1 MPPSAGAAR
10 FPARLWEEV
19 LRRGRHA
26 VVFMDDPCAESLH
39 WSGGVSR
46 LLEAGARNVKQ
57 LSSFEAG
64 AEDEPRALFVV
75 STLLKGRTADV
86 IKDVVSLSRFR
97 CCVVVT
103 AMPHSLHLLAGGV
116 TAELE
121 GSPVFQQFEE
131 RLREWMGDA
140 SCTAEVVHVPVV
152 FAQLSPQLLLV
163 PSFADLFPLLE
174 TDLRSIDGN
183 RPEKRRHG
191 RPMDVDVHA
200 LPLALQVKVK
210 ALASALNALFELSG
224 TREESFAVGPM
235 SRMIAGELASQAK
248 AGRKAAV
255 HKASVVFIDR
265 TLDLTGAVGHHGD
278 NLVEKIL
285 SVLPQLPGHVTDVQ
299 VDMVGLTQLQH
310 TPTVQGTLAP
320 GCLAQNQSATA
331 RLLWETMLV
340 AKQKEAVMEV
350 RRHLVEAASKENLPF
365 KINLGR
371 VTSEQ
376 LSSYAQL
383 FRGSWGALQSHCGV
397 LQLGLATAQTLR
409 PAGLARWDACLAFE
423 KLLLQGISGSAA
435 CSCVV
440 TMHARFG
447 RSWIRTLGPGPDAID
462 PRSRARLG
470 LLSAP
475 MESNRESRGSGVQ
488 QVPSPDLVFCVP
500 VGKGGSALGL
510 LCSPSFT
517 AVIVWFV
524 DSDSTG
530 CDNVPLIREGRA
542 LGDSGLAD
550 VLKQLLTIVK
560 SSGSGSGAGG
570 GDDELN
576 VDDLLVLLVYV
587 YSLGQETH
595 VGRSHAE
602 EQVEEELIGA
612 LTRSLTNQTT
622 LSQLLQDITGVST
635 PEELTV
641 ERAHTA
647 LERVFETLRTLGR
660 SRSQLRQFRSVYNAG
675 DTTHQATYR
684 PFLKQVLEEIFRPGR
699 PECPDIEHT
708 SGGLTDLLKTG
719 ISMFMK
725 VSRPH
730 PSDHPLLFLFLV
742 GGVTPS
748 ELRLIREV
756 VSAHKAGTQSYT
768 ARHVPKV
775 QFHKLQGIMAAQVA
789 CLKAK
794 VHKSEVAN
802 SAATCY
808 FGNGN
813 RVLGGQRS
821 AAVIR
826 IPPADAH
833 LSSGPGWNRQLQDQ
847 PGGGGVCPGP
857 SLPPAHPHTDVTVRT
872 LAESTCLKRLFR
884 SCMLGDLG
892 LGIRGDLLF
901 SGPAVAA
908 GCGDSTQ
915 DGRCSASSLHSL

>member
-1 MPPSAGAAR
+1 MSAGAAR

-116 TAELE
+116 TAELD

-299 VDMVGLTQLQH
+299 VDMVGLTHLQH

-409 PAGLARWDACLAFE
+409 PAGLARWDARLAFE
-423 KLLLQGISGSAA
+423 KLLLQ
-435 CSCVV
+435 
-440 TMHARFG
+440 
-447 RSWIRTLGPGPDAID
+447 
-462 PRSRARLG
+462 
-470 LLSAP
+470 
-475 MESNRESRGSGVQ
+475 
-488 QVPSPDLVFCVP
+488 
-500 VGKGGSALGL
+500 
-510 LCSPSFT
+510 
-517 AVIVWFV
+517 
-524 DSDSTG
+524 
-530 CDNVPLIREGRA
+530 A

-570 GDDELN
+570 GDDELS

-647 LERVFETLRTLGR
+647 LERVFETLRTLGH

-756 VSAHKAGTQSYT
+756 VSAHKAGTQ
-768 ARHVPKV
+768 
-775 QFHKLQGIMAAQVA
+775 
-789 CLKAK
+789 
-794 VHKSEVAN
+794 
-802 SAATCY
+802 
-808 FGNGN
+808 
-813 RVLGGQRS
+813 VL
-821 AAVIR
+821 VISTR
-826 IPPADAH
+826 LLRPADI
-833 LSSGPGWNRQLQDQ
+833 
-847 PGGGGVCPGP
+847 
-857 SLPPAHPHTDVTVRT
+857 PH
-872 LAESTCLKRLFR
+872 
-884 SCMLGDLG
+884 
-892 LGIRGDLLF
+892 LLF
-901 SGPAVAA
+901 G
-908 GCGDSTQ
+908 T
-915 DGRCSASSLHSL
+915 GRLTPDIGV